1 MPNPLLAVRIAA
13 TRYLTPRIKEL
24 LLTSVDGS
32 ALPRYEPGA
41 HIELHLESPS
51 LGRFVRH
58 YSIVGGLGVEN
69 DHPNTYRIAVQL
81 ESSQRGSAHIHE
93 ALHQGSDLLISWPKN
108 NFVLGRSDKNV
119 LLLAGGIGIT
129 PIYSMLRSAL
139 RRSQSFEFVYS
150 GRTRESMAYVDE
162 ALGMAGA
169 RGSLHLSGDPAV
181 NHLDLKALLEAQ
193 PDLTV
198 VYVCGPAPM
207 VAAVYRAADSLGWPQ
222 DRVRSEQFGALR
234 SNDDVPFEVV
244 LKRTG
249 KVIEV
254 GRDTSILDAITGQG
268 IEMLSDCRRGE
279 CGLCPVPVIES
290 ASPIDHRDRYLSD
303 EEKAAGNTL
312 CLCVSRI
319 RGGRLVIDA

>member
-1 MPNPLLAVRIAA
+1 MHNPLIEVRVAA
-13 TRYLTPRIKEL
+13 TRYLTPRTKEL
-24 LLTSVDGS
+24 LLTSVDGT

-41 HIELHLESPS
+41 HVELHLESPS

-58 YSIVGGLGVEN
+58 YSIVGGVGIDS

-81 ESSQRGSAHIHE
+81 ESDQRGSAHIH
-93 ALHQGSDLLISWPKN
+93 AVVHQDSSIQISWPKN
-108 NFVLGRSDKNV
+108 NFVLGRSEKNV

-129 PIYSMLRSAL
+129 PIYAMLRSAL
-139 RRSQSFEFVYS
+139 RRNQSFQFVYS

-162 ALGMAGA
+162 ALGLAHAKGA
-169 RGSLHLSGDPAV
+169 LHLSGDPAV
-181 NHLDLKALLEAQ
+181 NHLDLKSLLASQ
-193 PDLTV
+193 PESTV

-207 VAAVYRAADSLGWPQ
+207 VASAYRAAETLGWAQ

-244 LKRTG
+244 LQRLG

-254 GRDTSILDAITGQG
+254 GRDTSILDAIAGEG

-279 CGLCPVPVIES
+279 CGLCPVPVVECG
-290 ASPIDHRDRYLSD
+290 SPIDHRDRYLSD